1 MILYIRRRDPRYL
14 LSESA
19 LDPESYRLAQA
30 ARVKADLLLAAKE
43 RAKERERQAELYE
56 AQSWQKST
64 VDPMGNW
71 GERSGEEGEGD
82 SGAEGE
88 EQWCVACARGFM
100 SGGAWENHERSR
112 KHKQNLERSVLP
124 LSTSRRAKTNF

>member
-1 MILYIRRRDPRYL
+1 MRATKKLVLYIRKRDPRFI

-30 ARVKADLLLAAKE
+30 ARIRADLLLAAKE
-43 RAKERERQAELYE
+43 RAKDREVQAQKYE
-56 AQSWQKST
+56 SQSWQQST
-64 VDPMGNW
+64 ANPIGNW
-71 GERSGEEGEGD
+71 GERSQDEGEGSD
-82 SGAEGE
+82 DGGE

-112 KHKQNLERSVLP
+112 KHKQNLER
-124 LSTSRRAKTNF
+124 